1 MKYFSLVYWGNQ
13 IASPYADGLSYDTHD
28 TREGAASIVNR
39 LTKKGL
45 GCEGE
50 IFPLEVDVKKLFEEG
65 DIVKIPYF
73 DDRLVIVGKDNTAF
87 ESGKITKTQQAEL
100 MNLNPTQQ
108 LRYLRKFSSKA
119 KQTLKKIF
127 KSDGTKNPTLAI
139 LPGVGEHL
147 AEMFEHVRA
156 DNYKVK
162 SNRLVHSL
170 DLNTYTIA
178 GSSRKHFA
186 QMHLLGD
193 EDELLTDVVAR
204 VGHEGTNK
212 MAVNLSHQSHIQIQL
227 VKDVAEKE
235 GGKSALA
242 AMLAMAADMEM
253 QNNRGI

>member
-28 TREGAASIVNR
+28 TREGAVSIVNR

-73 DDRLVIVGKDNTAF
+73 DDRLVLVGKDGVAF
-87 ESGKITKTQQAEL
+87 ESGKINKAQQAEL
-100 MNLNPTQQ
+100 LKLSPNQQ
-108 LRYLRKFSSKA
+108 LRYLRKFSSHS
-119 KQTLKKIF
+119 KQSLKKIF

-139 LPGVGEHL
+139 LPGVGEYL

-170 DLNTYTIA
+170 DLGTYSTCS
-178 GSSRKHFA
+178 SSRKYFA
-186 QMHLLGD
+186 QIHLLGN

-204 VGHEGTNK
+204 VGYESTNK
-212 MAVNLSHQSHIQIQL
+212 IAVNLSYHKHIQIQL
-227 VKDVAEKE
+227 VKDVDEKE
-235 GGKSALA
+235 GGRSALA

-253 QNNRGI
+253 QNNRGN